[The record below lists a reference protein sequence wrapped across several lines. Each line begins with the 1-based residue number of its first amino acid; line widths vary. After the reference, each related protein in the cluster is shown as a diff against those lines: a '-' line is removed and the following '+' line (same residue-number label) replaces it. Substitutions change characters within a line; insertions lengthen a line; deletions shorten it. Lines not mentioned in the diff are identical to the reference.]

1 MMGVLLSTMMGVLV
15 IRCLSKQSQNGFI
28 TMGVLVRRNY
38 DGCLGKEIR
47 GALFRAWVYM
57 VWVRRS
63 DCSAPAR

>member
-1 MMGVLLSTMMGVLV
+1 VMGVWFETGMGV
-15 IRCLSKQSQNGFI
+15 F
-28 TMGVLVRRNY
+28 VR
-38 DGCLGKEIR
+38 R